1 MESAKAGVTVVSL
14 CETGDAFI
22 MAETGKVFRKEK
34 DLKKGMG
41 LISLVKSM
49 SCIDMSHE

>member
-41 LISLVKSM
+41 LISLVNSIICLVM
-49 SCIDMSHE
+49 TE